1 MRRLSR
7 KTIIAI
13 VAMIMTLTASMGMT
27 LAYFSDTD
35 QAEGGAVL
43 LLSGKTEIIET
54 PEAGKK
60 TISIKNI
67 SEDPVDMITRVKVV
81 APVEEV
87 EFDVGSGWKKGS
99 EGWWYYTTAIPKE
112 GSTTPLVASW
122 TIPANSVI
130 ENYDVIVLH
139 ESSPAVYNADGSI
152 NWSAAGWPGPSEG

>member
-67 SEDPVDMITRVKVV
+67 SEDPVDMVTRVKVV
-81 APVEEV
+81 APVEV
-87 EFDVGSGWKKGS
+87 TFPSHSGWKKGND
-99 EGWWYYTTAIPKE
+99 GWWYYTKAIAK
-112 GSTTPLVASW
+112 GASSDPLEATW

-139 ESSPAVYNADGSI
+139 ESSPAVYNDDGSI
-152 NWSAAGWPGPSEG
+152 NWTAARWPGPSEG